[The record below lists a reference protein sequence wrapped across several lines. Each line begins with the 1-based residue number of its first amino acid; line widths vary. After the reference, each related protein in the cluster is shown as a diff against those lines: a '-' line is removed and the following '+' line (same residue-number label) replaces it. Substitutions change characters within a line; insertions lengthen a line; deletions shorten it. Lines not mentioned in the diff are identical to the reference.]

1 MFSPQQQ
8 QQQQR
13 VAIIESTF
21 CLFAYFTSFAN
32 VSNSKHSLATRVRL
46 LAKHKIL
53 SDCFTVTTSSAF
65 SRVV

>member
-1 MFSPQQQ
+1 MFSPQ

-46 LAKHKIL
+46 LAKHKNSVGL
-53 SDCFTVTTSSAF
+53 FHGDNFF
-65 SRVV
+65 GFFRVV